1 MPDCN
6 QETAGSVCVHFLFGD
21 EKRAHLKLYLKT
33 VTGHDSIRNMQL
45 ITGYEFISPRHSQT
59 NVGEPVGSLFYVLCP
74 EMETQRS

>member
-6 QETAGSVCVHFLFGD
+6 QETAGSVCVYFLFGD
-21 EKRAHLKLYLKT
+21 EKRAHLKLHLKT

-45 ITGYEFISPRHSQT
+45 ITGYEFISQL
-59 NVGEPVGSLFYVLCP
+59 GEPVGSLFYVLCP